1 MRDLFEQKIRIKNIR
16 DVSHFRDYSGPD
28 NDYDAGE
35 NDEFD
40 ALSVKIEITH
50 VVCYNSN
57 GAKVFSLK

>member
-35 NDEFD
+35 KHGFRAITVKFEIINKSYELEF
-40 ALSVKIEITH
+40 L
-50 VVCYNSN
+50 
-57 GAKVFSLK
+57 

>member
-35 NDEFD
+35 NHGFH
-40 ALSVKIEITH
+40 AISVKFEITN
-50 VVCYNSN
+50 VCFNFFFFLN
-57 GAKVFSLK
+57 M